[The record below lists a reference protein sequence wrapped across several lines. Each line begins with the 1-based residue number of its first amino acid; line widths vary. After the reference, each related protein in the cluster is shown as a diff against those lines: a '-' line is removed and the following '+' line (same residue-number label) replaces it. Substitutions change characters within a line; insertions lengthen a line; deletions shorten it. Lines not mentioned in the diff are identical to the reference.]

1 MSESVEPE
9 SRTGIGKQSVC
20 DGSAH
25 AMSHYHHR
33 LAQRIFFFNRV
44 EFLPED
50 GRGIR
55 IRIAT
60 GIAVEPNLVIAPEIH
75 VAPQII
81 QHWHPRNRCVH
92 ETMDKK
98 DDCFV
103 WIVRF
108 KADDPGGGGIFLRP
122 EETS

>member
-1 MSESVEPE
+1 MAESVEPE

-33 LAQRIFFFNRV
+33 FAQRIFFFNRV

-55 IRIAT
+55 ISIAA
-60 GIAVEPNLVIAPEIH
+60 GIAVEPNLVIASEIH
-75 VAPQII
+75 IAAEII
-81 QHWHPRNRCVH
+81 HHRYPGSRCVH
-92 ETMDKK
+92 EAMDEK
-98 DDCFV
+98 DDRFV
-103 WIVRF
+103 WVVRF
-108 KADDPGGGGIFLRP
+108 
-122 EETS
+122 